1 MVTPYYQD
9 SAVTIY
15 HGDCRDI
22 LPHLE
27 KADLVLTDP
36 PYGIGD
42 RMQGGTWGSKEKY
55 ADFRKWDVA
64 PLPETLAAVCALGHQ
79 IIVWGGNYFELGP
92 SRCWLV
98 WDKKN
103 AVPTMA
109 DCELAW
115 TNLDKP
121 AKRLSL
127 GVGVHVHGHPT
138 EKPLQLFT
146 WCISQAV
153 DVHTIIDPFMGSG
166 TSLRAAKNL
175 CISSIGIE
183 IEEKYCEIAANRMSQ
198 EVLQFEKQEPASMP
212 EEVSQKENIECV
224 QNQRTTPALCN
235 ADYTMELEL

>member
-1 MVTPYYQD
+1 MKPYYQD
-9 SAVTIY
+9 TYCTIY
-15 HGDCRDI
+15 NGDCRDV
-22 LPHLE
+22 LPLLSPV
-27 KADLVLTDP
+27 DLVLTDP

-42 RMQGGTWGSKEKY
+42 RMQGGTWGAKEKY

-64 PLPETLAAVCALGHQ
+64 PLPETLAAACALGRQ
-79 IIVWGGNYFELGP
+79 VIVWGGNYFALGP

-98 WDKKN
+98 WDKRN

-138 EKPLQLFT
+138 EKPLPLFA

-153 DVHTIIDPFMGSG
+153 DVRTIVDPFMGSG
-166 TSLRAAKNL
+166 TSLRAAKNR
-175 CISSIGIE
+175 CIRSVGIE
-183 IEEKYCEIAANRMSQ
+183 IDEWYCEIAASRLSQ
-198 EVLQFEKQEPASMP
+198 ESLNFGQDEDARAGQGECPGTACNSASPKAAQES
-212 EEVSQKENIECV
+212 
-224 QNQRTTPALCN
+224 
-235 ADYTMELEL
+235 LELGL